1 MFWVIRWTDA
11 KTGDDQ
17 AIVIEAESRAGA
29 ETTAL
34 KRNIPVVHLGPA
46 DDADVVAARAAN
58 LLWRYTPEGTG
69 WTCFGYP
76 VGPTQLAFFMLCGVC
91 TIGVLL
97 QSAGVLMPLSL
108 LGGG

>member
-17 AIVIEAESRAGA
+17 AIVIEAETRAGA

-46 DDADVVAARAAN
+46 DDGDVATAREAN
-58 LLWRYTPEGTG
+58 LLWRYTPQYAGQ
-69 WTCFGYP
+69 TCFGHP
-76 VGPTQLAFFMLCGVC
+76 VGPMQVAFFMLCGVC

-97 QSAGVLMPLSL
+97 QVGGVLMPLSL